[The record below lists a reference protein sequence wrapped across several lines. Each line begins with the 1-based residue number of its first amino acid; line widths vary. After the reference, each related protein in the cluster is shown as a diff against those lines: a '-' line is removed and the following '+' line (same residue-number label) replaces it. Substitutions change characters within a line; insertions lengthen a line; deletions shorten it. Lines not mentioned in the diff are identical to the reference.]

1 MSKILEKSLRDARK
15 EDKLTMGAK
24 QVLSSIKN
32 SKLIVLSQSI
42 KKEMI
47 EQIES
52 DAKKEKIP
60 LVNFQ
65 GTSVALGRLCGLQFR
80 ISTISFTAID
90 DASIKSIL
98 KDTEAEEKKWI
109 TVVSIMLV

>member
-15 EDKLTMGAK
+15 DDKLTMGTK
-24 QVLSSIKN
+24 QVLSSMKN

-80 ISTISFTAID
+80 ISTISFTSID

-98 KDTEAEEKKWI
+98 KDTEVEEKNE
-109 TVVSIMLV
+109 SL

>member
-1 MSKILEKSLRDARK
+1 MSKILEKSLKDGLK
-15 EDKLTMGAK
+15 EDKLTIGAK
-24 QVLSSIKN
+24 QVLNSVKN

-42 KKEMI
+42 KKEML

-52 DAKKEKIP
+52 NAKKEKIP

-80 ISTISFTAID
+80 ISTISFTSITE
-90 DASIKSIL
+90 ASIKSIL
-98 KDTEAEEKKWI
+98 KDTEAEKKNE
-109 TVVSIMLV
+109 

>member
-15 EDKLTMGAK
+15 EDKLTMGSK
-24 QVLSSIKN
+24 QVLNSIKN

-42 KKEMI
+42 KKELV

-80 ISTISFTAID
+80 ISTISFTSID

-98 KDTEAEEKKWI
+98 KDTEAEEKND
-109 TVVSIMLV
+109 

>member
-15 EDKLTMGAK
+15 EDQLTMGAK
-24 QVLSSIKN
+24 QVLNSIKN

-42 KKEMI
+42 KKEMV

-80 ISTISFTAID
+80 ISTISFTSID

-98 KDTEAEEKKWI
+98 KDTEAEEK
-109 TVVSIMLV
+109 TE

>member
-15 EDKLTMGAK
+15 EDQLTMGTK
-24 QVLSSIKN
+24 QVLNSLKN

-42 KKEMI
+42 KKEMFEKI
-47 EQIES
+47 ET

-80 ISTISFTAID
+80 ISTISFTSLD

-98 KDTEAEEKKWI
+98 KDTVVEEEI
-109 TVVSIMLV
+109 A

>member
-15 EDKLTMGAK
+15 EDQLTMGTK
-24 QVLSSIKN
+24 QVLTSLKN

-42 KKEMI
+42 KKEMVEKI
-47 EQIES
+47 ET

-80 ISTISFTAID
+80 ITTISFTSLD

-98 KDTEAEEKKWI
+98 KDTVVEEKI
-109 TVVSIMLV
+109 A

>member
-1 MSKILEKSLRDARK
+1 MSKTLEKSLKDALK
-15 EDKLTMGAK
+15 ENKLTMGAK
-24 QVLSSIKN
+24 QVLGSVKN
-32 SKLIVLSQSI
+32 SKLVVLSQSVE
-42 KKEMI
+42 KEMF
-47 EQIES
+47 EKIES

-80 ISTISFTAID
+80 ISTISFTSIT

-98 KDTEAEEKKWI
+98 KDTEAEKKNE
-109 TVVSIMLV
+109 

>member
-15 EDKLTMGAK
+15 EDKLIMGAK
-24 QVLSSIKN
+24 QVLNSVKN
-32 SKLIVLSQSI
+32 SKLIILSQSI
-42 KKEMI
+42 KKEMF
-47 EQIES
+47 EKIES

-80 ISTISFTAID
+80 ISTISFTSID
-90 DASIKSIL
+90 DANIKSIL
-98 KDTEAEEKKWI
+98 KDTEAEEKK
-109 TVVSIMLV
+109 

>member
-15 EDKLTMGAK
+15 EDKLTMGTK
-24 QVLSSIKN
+24 QVLNSVKN

-42 KKEMI
+42 KKKTF

-80 ISTISFTAID
+80 ISTISFTSLD

-98 KDTEAEEKKWI
+98 KDTTVEEKND
-109 TVVSIMLV
+109 

>member
-15 EDKLTMGAK
+15 EDKLTMGSK
-24 QVLSSIKN
+24 QVLNSIKN
-32 SKLIVLSQSI
+32 SKLIVLSQSVT
-42 KKEMI
+42 KEMV

-80 ISTISFTAID
+80 ISTISFTSID

-98 KDTEAEEKKWI
+98 KDTEAEEKN
-109 TVVSIMLV
+109 V